1 MSNSFQHWCYI
12 AVKELQLLRILG
24 FERDKCYITSDVAPM
39 LGLQYRKRC
48 VIRFI
53 PARSS
58 TSVRLIRGSGT
69 HYVAVDVL
77 LAELGFPKCPEAGG
91 AFERP
96 DNSR

>member
-1 MSNSFQHWCYI
+1 M
-12 AVKELQLLRILG
+12 
-24 FERDKCYITSDVAPM
+24 TDVAPM

-53 PARSS
+53 PARSI

-69 HYVAVDVL
+69 RYVAVDVP
-77 LAELGFPKCPEAGG
+77 LAKLGLTKCPEAGG
-91 AFERP
+91 AFERL